1 MKQYA
6 DQEDVKDGS
15 QERNCM
21 KLFDVKEDNSL
32 ETFAL
37 AYEKALELNTDIVL
51 ATTSGNT
58 ALRFADFLKDKAFS
72 NKTVVV
78 SHVYGSKE
86 KGGNAMSE
94 EIRQQLKNKGFIIV
108 TAAHA
113 LSGVERG
120 LSGMFKG
127 VYPAEIIAYAL
138 RMLSQGV
145 KVCVEI
151 SLMACDAGAIAY
163 KKPVVC
169 IGGTGRNADTA
180 CVITPTY
187 SASVLET
194 RVNDILCK
202 PSLYES

>member
-1 MKQYA
+1 MGK
-6 DQEDVKDGS
+6 EH
-15 QERNCM
+15 RM
-21 KLFDVKEDNSL
+21 KLFDVKEDNTL

-37 AYEKALELNTDIVL
+37 AYEKAIELDSAIVL

-58 ALRFADFLKDKAFS
+58 ALRFADFLAEKEFKNDV
-72 NKTVVV
+72 VVV
-78 SHVYGSKE
+78 SHVYGSKD
-86 KGGNAMSE
+86 KGVNVMSE
-94 EIRQQLKNKGFIIV
+94 EVREQLKNKGFIIV

-113 LSGVERG
+113 LSGAERG
-120 LSGMFKG
+120 LSSVFKG
-127 VYPAEIIAYAL
+127 VYPAEIVAYAL

-187 SASVLET
+187 SASLLET